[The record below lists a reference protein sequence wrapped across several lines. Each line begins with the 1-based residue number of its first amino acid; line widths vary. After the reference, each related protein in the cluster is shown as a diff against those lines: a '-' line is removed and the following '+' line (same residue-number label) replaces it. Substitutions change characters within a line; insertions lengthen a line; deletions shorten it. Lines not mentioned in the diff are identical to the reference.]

1 MTSRHT
7 LEEITDLLAKLDYV
21 PLLDLILEALKNKQ
35 IFKFS
40 EDGKRLLIYAYPIA
54 AEIATTKA
62 GRSSNPL
69 TQTVNVRAATV
80 NHTSETEFYSK
91 ITGISEELRTQ
102 FDTACGNKE
111 VKECVQNLC
120 TALSQFDSKNIA
132 LPFSYPFTTNR
143 VFRSQRLS
151 IEDSSTSNRRTGTDS
166 YIKAH
171 HLNVRFE
178 GIFQFDE
185 NLLTNIRTYI
195 DSISKTDSQDR
206 KELIE
211 LLNEQSDTNKPKSD
225 LNQLRKVLDTEFLAK
240 LLLDVKIYYLEYLK
254 NECARTN
261 ISNTNSLGFSCL
273 ETLINRL
280 KLFVN
285 WIKDS
290 NLDDAHYDV
299 EYLNETVNLRTA
311 FSQANAFDMLP
322 IIPEYEGVIGES
334 TDKERDI
341 KEFNLGLRLKLN
353 GSVNAYNEDSAL
365 DYYMT
370 EIEPNSKRHQEQL
383 KDSSKA
389 KKFKE
394 KVLKI
399 VCLYCIIFAI
409 DKTRKIA
416 DKDYNPIPEFQENVL
431 NKLKPGS
438 SNDEV
443 KKLVSKISDSILNN
457 KALQV
462 KAKLE
467 ALKKLLKDFIGQKA
481 ILPRDSKTVNLCVN
495 KKILKERPESILN
508 SLNFLDITLDQE
520 EQSKAKA
527 EARKALSYIEVI
539 PPPVNE
545 QSLAS
550 LSVTFTFDDVRY
562 FPDDEQQEFSMSYD
576 VSGIK
581 AMPVVF
587 APLEEK
593 DGKPT
598 SYHPIYKKHFET
610 QKLIV
615 IYYKSKEVKDIIFK
629 NSQSPEA
636 RAYRQ
641 VFTILTYLC
650 INICKEQVS
659 EKLFIPIFRFHQN
672 KVEDT
677 TEDEVFLDSLSK
689 ALAHILR
696 RDCLADAQGIY
707 VKNFDKDKTF
717 KYRVQQALSSLYA
730 LLPKTFEFKS
740 GFQPQLDLAIVV
752 VSSWLS
758 DAVWNE
764 KDKAARI
771 SNIYGE
777 IISINRVSQTKV
789 KVEPLKTFSDN
800 EPHSQ
805 IYREPKIVRDE
816 IIKLYE
822 QGYRHILFIAKTP
835 YSRSL
840 GITQLESNPESLFF
854 MDRKVIDYL
863 KQGKSDLKLYPIFM
877 DTYPAINLNSNRVDS
892 FYIPDIEELQK
903 LSLDKS
909 QQTRVF
915 LNLFTGK
922 SVDTKRTF
930 FNSVVCYSTLLNI
943 YDTPDTRDIMAGLL
957 DINSPLQQ
965 TILQY
970 ITLFH
975 FSRYEVNRNITL
987 KLNPYSKL
995 IGDYGIGTIS
1005 TYTYSDKNVK
1015 FNNLAF
1021 LTSIRSALYGR

>member
-1 MTSRHT
+1 MTQS
-7 LEEITDLLAKLDYV
+7 
-21 PLLDLILEALKNKQ
+21 
-35 IFKFS
+35 
-40 EDGKRLLIYAYPIA
+40 
-54 AEIATTKA
+54 
-62 GRSSNPL
+62 
-69 TQTVNVRAATV
+69 VNVRAATV

-91 ITGISEELRTQ
+91 ITAIREELKTQ
-102 FDTACGNKE
+102 FNTACGDK

-120 TALSQFDSKNIA
+120 TDLSQVDSKNIA

-151 IEDSSTSNRRTGTDS
+151 IEDSSTSNRRSGTDS
-166 YIKAH
+166 CIKAH
-171 HLNVRFE
+171 HLNVIFE
-178 GIFQFDE
+178 GISQFDD
-185 NLLTNIRTYI
+185 NLFTNIRTYI

-206 KELIE
+206 KELFA
-211 LLNEQSDTNKPKSD
+211 LLDEQSDPERSKSD

-240 LLLDVKIYYLEYLK
+240 LLIDVKIYYLEYLK
-254 NECARTN
+254 NECAKNN
-261 ISNTNSLGFSCL
+261 ISKTNSLGFSCL

-280 KLFVN
+280 KLFVD

-290 NLDDAHYDV
+290 NLDDAHYEV
-299 EYLNETVNLRTA
+299 AYLNETVNLRTA

-322 IIPEYEGVIGES
+322 IIPQYEGVIGES
-334 TDKERDI
+334 TDKERDK

-365 DYYMT
+365 DYYMS
-370 EIEPNSKRHQEQL
+370 EIDPNNERHQEQL
-383 KDSSKA
+383 KESSKA
-389 KKFKE
+389 TKFKE

-409 DKTRKIA
+409 DKTGKIE

-431 NKLKPGS
+431 NKLKPGA
-438 SNDEV
+438 SNETEV
-443 KKLVSKISDSILNN
+443 KELVSKISDSILNN
-457 KALQV
+457 KTLQV

-467 ALKKLLKDFIGQKA
+467 ALKKLLQDFLRLKA

-495 KKILKERPESILN
+495 KKILKERPEKILN
-508 SLNFLDITLDQE
+508 SQNFLKFALDE

-527 EARKALSYIEVI
+527 ETRKALSYIEVI

-550 LSVTFTFDDVRY
+550 LSVTFTFDDIRY
-562 FPDDEQQEFSMSYD
+562 FPVSEKQQFSMSYD

-587 APLEEK
+587 APLGEK
-593 DGKPT
+593 NGKPT
-598 SYHPIYKKHFET
+598 SYHPIYKEHFET

-615 IYYKSKEVKDIIFK
+615 IYYKSKEVRDIIFK

-650 INICKEQVS
+650 INICQEQVS

-696 RDCLADAQGIY
+696 KDCLADAQGIY

-717 KYRVQQALSSLYA
+717 NYRVQQALSSLYA

-764 KDKAARI
+764 QDKAARI

-777 IISINRVSQTKV
+777 IISINRVSRTKV
-789 KVEPLKTFSDN
+789 KVEPLKTLSDN
-800 EPHSQ
+800 ESHSQ
-805 IYREPKIVRDE
+805 IYREPKILRDE
-816 IIKLYE
+816 ILKLYA

-840 GITQLESNPESLFF
+840 GITQLEFNPESLFF

-922 SVDTKRTF
+922 SVDKNRTF

-943 YDTPDTRDIMAGLL
+943 YDTPDNRDIMAGLL
-957 DINSPLQQ
+957 DIKSTLQQ

-975 FSRYEVNRNITL
+975 FSRYEVNTNITF

-995 IGDYGIGTIS
+995 IGDYGIGTVS
-1005 TYTYSDKNVK
+1005 TYAYSDKNVK

-1021 LTSIRSALYGR
+1021 LTSIRSALYDG